1 MQFCNGAS
9 NLESDLDRLVI
20 KKNDLAVSVSFEKLP
35 DRFSHQIEFSN
46 PERKILLVSEE
57 GSSDQIWPASPAL
70 QELHFES
77 RTESDVLL
85 AVGMAGDSHYSLSV
99 ESNRVNELRF
109 QFASRFK
116 KQPEFIGSS
125 YKVIQATMGDTATN
139 DPTDINLLEN
149 ELFEIATSNET
160 ELTTEFTD
168 GKTARI
174 QALNL
179 NRPELLP
186 STLQWGFTLILP

>member
-1 MQFCNGAS
+1 M
-9 NLESDLDRLVI
+9 DRLAI
-20 KKNDLAVSVSFEKLP
+20 TKNDVAVSVSFEKIP
-35 DRFSHQIEFSN
+35 DRFSHQIELKN
-46 PERKILLVSEE
+46 PEKKTALVSEE
-57 GSSDQIWPASPAL
+57 GSSEQIWPPSPAL

-99 ESNRVNELRF
+99 ESNRINELRF
-109 QFASRFK
+109 QFACRFK

-125 YKVIQATMGDTATN
+125 YKVIQGTNGDTAVN
-139 DPTDINLLEN
+139 DSIEINLLQN
-149 ELFEIATSNET
+149 EFFEIATSNET

-168 GKTARI
+168 GKTSRF

-179 NRPELLP
+179 QRPELLP
-186 STLQWGFTLILP
+186 NTLQWGFTLILP